1 MTRLTPFDD
10 ELCVMVRSLTGKDA
24 QVTEH
29 KEFYTIV
36 VNMPNKSEAERKAI
50 DDAVCGR
57 IGLRLTFANYNN
69 FSDGVVEYGIMYY
82 SEYEKLPSEYRGDM
96 HDPGYMEVGKM
107 YCRKL
112 KEVFAIQIMRAN
124 AADVVEFCGGGI
136 VETPRIP
143 NGITKFT
150 FATPNGVFLTGYET
164 DFIITDGNNFEIVK
178 ASDFARDYEPKDGGI
193 VEMLNERFGTDIYM
207 RCKKLDEEVSELF
220 QVVRSSGA
228 KVLSELAYNIDFID
242 ELADVA
248 VVLNHIAGIAGF
260 TNAELEKIAI
270 DKIKGREKE
279 PDFARRHPHK
289 ERPDIRRDIAQ
300 KAMRVREL
308 QKIYFRNRSQEI
320 LIKSKEAE
328 KELDELLEIYST
340 PTL

>member
-10 ELCVMVRSLTGKDA
+10 ELCVMVRSLTGIDA
-24 QVTEH
+24 KVTEH
-29 KEFYTIV
+29 KGFYAIV
-36 VNMPNKSEAERKAI
+36 VNMPNKSESEKKAI
-50 DDAVCGR
+50 DDAVNGR
-57 IGLRLTFANYNN
+57 IGLRLTYANYNN
-69 FSDGVVEYGIMYY
+69 FADGVVEYGVMYY

-96 HDPGYMEVGKM
+96 HEPGYMDVGKK

-112 KEVFAIQIMRAN
+112 KEVFAVQIMRGN

-136 VETPRIP
+136 VETPRTP
-143 NGITKFT
+143 NGIVKFT
-150 FATPNGVFLTGYET
+150 FATPNGVFLSGYET

-207 RCKKLDEEVSELF
+207 RCKKLDEEVNELF

-308 QKIYFRNRSQEI
+308 QKIYSRNRSQEI

-328 KELDELLEIYST
+328 KELDELLDIYST